1 MRLFRILGSAAR
13 YSLVNEVVFDKL
25 LLSAGHIRRLQANV
39 KFGAVNRTDVQL
51 FFLQSVAKIFCM
63 AGGASGFSKYLGE
76 KNFSS
81 ARNFHGQLDGT
92 QLNKEN
98 RWKILIYQQMW
109 RLIHQMHAARSCSEN
124 FITDDEVKTAGEVAQ
139 DIIACYNGATAE
151 IETMQ
156 QPLSFEKVRQVFDPF
171 WQKVKQETHIP
182 IHILWQLVS
191 FTAATDGAYV
201 RQQVSLFGREASVRG
216 HSHGGGGGDGGIA
229 DVYLKNGKPCKQ
241 YFLLAMYSLFSSAKV
256 TVACGAQS
264 AAGEGATVFGLL
276 HELRKETPLA
286 TGIPSSKIFLSVVA
300 DHAPVL
306 HRLILSFGGNY
317 YSHAEHAI
325 TCEPSEQTQIKARF
339 DRKTMKLE
347 IVSTVSRDSSSSLS
361 SSSLRMKYPIHPE
374 PATLAK

>member
-1 MRLFRILGSAAR
+1 MKRYDKYSIL
-13 YSLVNEVVFDKL
+13 
-25 LLSAGHIRRLQANV
+25 
-39 KFGAVNRTDVQL
+39 
-51 FFLQSVAKIFCM
+51 
-63 AGGASGFSKYLGE
+63 SGKSQPV
-76 KNFSS
+76 
-81 ARNFHGQLDGT
+81 HG
-92 QLNKEN
+92 
-98 RWKILIYQQMW
+98 
-109 RLIHQMHAARSCSEN
+109 
-124 FITDDEVKTAGEVAQ
+124 F
-139 DIIACYNGATAE
+139 
-151 IETMQ
+151 
-156 QPLSFEKVRQVFDPF
+156 
-171 WQKVKQETHIP
+171 P
-182 IHILWQLVS
+182 IHILRQLVS

-201 RQQVSLFGREASVRG
+201 REQVSLFGRAASVRG
-216 HSHGGGGGDGGIA
+216 HSPGGGGGGDGGIA

-325 TCEPSEQTQIKARF
+325 TCEPSEQKQIKARF

-374 PATLAK
+374 ASDPGKVKYGKEPLATALPNLQAFQKI